1 MIQIDKQ
8 IYRLYKDGEISA
20 KDVADYLLKTFP
32 VTEIALALAETLDF
46 DFKPITITQE
56 EFNLHFRI
64 RGIKADGTPENRGS
78 HRKMKH
84 NAAVRMQAED
94 PTIPL

>member
-1 MIQIDKQ
+1 MIQIDRAL
-8 IYRLYKDGEISA
+8 YRQYKDGEISV
-20 KDVADYLLKTFP
+20 KEVADYLLRTYP

-64 RGIKADGTPENRGS
+64 RGIKPDGTPENRGK
-78 HRKMKH
+78 RKD
-84 NAAVRMQAED
+84 RT
-94 PTIPL
+94 P

>member
-8 IYRLYKDGEISA
+8 IFRLYKDGEISA

-56 EFNLHFRI
+56 EFSRHFRI
-64 RGIKADGTPENRGS
+64 RGVKPDGTPEYRGG

-84 NAAVRMQAED
+84 NAAVRMQTED